1 MNNNVKLVA
10 EINNF
15 IKNYENINIDKIKLI
30 DEKIEKIY
38 SHHLNKPINIKF
50 YKTELIE
57 YNKQQCNKCTN
68 LGLYKN
74 NNNVIFCW
82 THALDLI

>member
-1 MNNNVKLVA
+1 MNKYVELVS

-15 IKNYENINIDKIKLI
+15 MKNYKNINISKIELI
-30 DEKIEKIY
+30 DEKIEKLY
-38 SHHLNKPINIKF
+38 SNYFNKPINIKY

-57 YNKQQCNKCTN
+57 CNTQQCNKCIN
-68 LGLYKN
+68 IGLYKN
-74 NNNVIFCW
+74 NKNVIFCW